1 MVSPGGLRDNQ
12 SLPSLPGRQLSRNER
27 VLAIG
32 TNVLCLNG
40 NFLFTGN
47 AKEGLEK
54 SDPECTFER
63 GGGGDGGQKLLGSAH
78 IDRAL
83 YAEVY

>member
-1 MVSPGGLRDNQ
+1 MVSPGGLGDNQ

-32 TNVLCLNG
+32 TNFLCLNG

-47 AKEGLEK
+47 EKEGLEK
-54 SDPECTFER
+54 MIHSARLTE
-63 GGGGDGGQKLLGSAH
+63 GWGGGQKLFGQCSYRQGTLC
-78 IDRAL
+78 
-83 YAEVY
+83 